1 MVSILFSLYL
11 LIFMRNK
18 TDDLEQ
24 RADLISAA
32 ITTISSEIQRI
43 EATGVVA
50 PPGCCVLRYQARGKE
65 RTYWYYKLQANK
77 PIFPTPSGKM
87 SKYKHLGKG
96 GTPNH
101 IDALKSVTRRTQIEA
116 LQRTLAALHQCWSD
130 LYDNAGSS
138 EPQTSL
144 K

>member
-1 MVSILFSLYL
+1 MAVFFSLYL

-18 TDDLEQ
+18 TDELEQ

-32 ITTISSEIQRI
+32 IVTISSEIQRI

-65 RTYWYYKLQANK
+65 RTYWYYKLQATE

-96 GTPNH
+96 GTTAH
-101 IDALKSVTRRTQIEA
+101 IDALMSVTRRTQIEA
-116 LQRTLAALHQCWSD
+116 LQRTLASLHQCWSD

-138 EPQTSL
+138 KQRTPL

>member
-1 MVSILFSLYL
+1 
-11 LIFMRNK
+11 MRNK

-32 ITTISSEIQRI
+32 IARISEEIKQI

-50 PPGCCVLRYQARGKE
+50 PPGCRVLRYQARGKE
-65 RTYWYYKLQANK
+65 RTYWYYKLHATE
-77 PIFPTPSGKM
+77 PIFPTKSGKM

-96 GTPNH
+96 GTHAH
-101 IDALKSVTRRTQIEA
+101 IDALMQVTRRTQIEG
-116 LQRTLAALHQCWSD
+116 LYRTLAALHQSWSD
-130 LYDNAGSS
+130 LYDNLRSS
-138 EPQTSL
+138 EQRTMV

>member
-1 MVSILFSLYL
+1 
-11 LIFMRNK
+11 MRNK

-24 RADLISAA
+24 RADLISDA
-32 ITTISSEIQRI
+32 IATISSQIKLLES
-43 EATGVVA
+43 TGVVA

-65 RTYWYYKLQANK
+65 QTYWYYKLQATE

-96 GTPNH
+96 GTPGH
-101 IDALKSVTRRTQIEA
+101 IDALMSVTRRTQIEA
-116 LQRTLAALHQCWSD
+116 LQKTLAALHQCWSD

-138 EPQTSL
+138 QQRTHL